1 MEIFNKKGFTFVE
14 LIVSITISV
23 IIFIIIFS
31 FVVDSISNLTIS
43 NKKAWVL
50 SNFYDIYDTI
60 WDYRNDF
67 SSWNLL
73 IDNPVWSWS
82 DVALIKN
89 IHNDKWMVFWIIDK
103 KTMRIESWSLYTK
116 YGDKVF
122 WYKLLSLS
130 ELTTIQTNT
139 WEVYNLSFK
148 DATIF
153 DTPAKSF
160 QSDFFNSWSV
170 FLVDLELLISHN
182 KDYDWKLW
190 TDIPTSNYELFK
202 LSFNF

>member
-14 LIVSITISV
+14 LLVSITISI

-31 FVVDSISNLTIS
+31 FVVDSIASLAIS
-43 NKKAWVL
+43 NKKALAL

-60 WDYRNDF
+60 WEYRNDF
-67 SSWNLL
+67 LSWTL
-73 IDNPVWSWS
+73 IINNDVWSWS

-89 IHNDKWMVFWIIDK
+89 IHNDKWMIFWIVNR
-103 KTMRIESWSLYTK
+103 KTMKLESWSLYNTYSYK
-116 YGDKVF
+116 IF
-122 WYKLLSLS
+122 WYKLLNLS
-130 ELTTIQTNT
+130 ELTSIQTNT

-148 DATIF
+148 DAKIF

-160 QSDFFNSWSV
+160 QSDFYNSWSI

-182 KDYDWKLW
+182 KDYDWMLW
-190 TDIPTSNYELFK
+190 TEIGKSNYELFK
-202 LSFNF
+202 LSFTF